1 MLAPEIGAAKRAAGA
16 DRGTDC
22 QLIEYILGHAAT
34 GNESDLELHF
44 RVPRQAGH
52 RIGSDMFG
60 RELQRRVLAR
70 AEFERLGQLDAH
82 AANVVRRLLD
92 GGDGALDDAC
102 RMHDHLVELGQLD
115 GAALGQHG
123 LAGED
128 VGILASDLRTA

>member
-1 MLAPEIGAAKRAAGA
+1 MRDIAGDA
-16 DRGTDC
+16 TV
-22 QLIEYILGHAAT
+22 GHLPDV
-34 GNESDLELHF
+34 ELEQA
-44 RVPRQAGH
+44 VAGQAGH

-102 RMHDHLVELGQLD
+102 RMHHHLVELGQLD